1 MKIRLSLQMEFS
13 HIIIMSNNLST
24 SVSSNNTTAIFAG
37 FLGAFIV
44 GSLGV
49 QLVRT
54 QKPSLQSQPL
64 KVQPVIAHQSTLW
77 AALGEK
83 DTPIVKNKVS
93 NTKTTGV
100 VPVVG
105 SEATLWAPLGLG
117 N

>member
-1 MKIRLSLQMEFS
+1 
-13 HIIIMSNNLST
+13 MSNNVST
-24 SVSSNNTTAIFAG
+24 SIRSNNTTAIFAG

-54 QKPSLQSQPL
+54 QKPSLPSQTL

-77 AALGEK
+77 SALGEQ

-93 NTKTTGV
+93 KIKSNGV
-100 VPVVG
+100 IPVIG
-105 SEATLWAPLGLG
+105 SEATLWSPLGG

>member
-1 MKIRLSLQMEFS
+1 MKFS
-13 HIIIMSNNLST
+13 HITIISNKVST
-24 SVSSNNTTAIFAG
+24 SVSSNNITAIFAG

-54 QKPSLQSQPL
+54 QKPSLPSQTL

-77 AALGEK
+77 AALGEQ
-83 DTPIVKNKVS
+83 DTPILKNKVS
-93 NTKTTGV
+93 SNQSIRV
-100 VPVVG
+100 IPVVG
-105 SEATLWAPLGLG
+105 SEATLWSPLAG

>member
-1 MKIRLSLQMEFS
+1 MKFS
-13 HIIIMSNNLST
+13 QITIMSNNVST

-54 QKPSLQSQPL
+54 QKPSLPSQTL

-77 AALGEK
+77 AALGEQ
-83 DTPIVKNKVS
+83 DTSILKNKVS
-93 NTKTTGV
+93 SNQSIRV
-100 VPVVG
+100 IPVVG
-105 SEATLWAPLGLG
+105 SEATLWSPLAG

>member
-1 MKIRLSLQMEFS
+1 
-13 HIIIMSNNLST
+13 MSNNVSN
-24 SVSSNNTTAIFAG
+24 SVSSNNTNTTAIFAG

-54 QKPSLQSQPL
+54 QKPSLQTQPL

-77 AALGEK
+77 AALGEQ
-83 DTPIVKNKVS
+83 DTPILKNKVS
-93 NTKTTGV
+93 NSKTTGV

>member
-1 MKIRLSLQMEFS
+1 VAPTSPKRLE
-13 HIIIMSNNLST
+13 
-24 SVSSNNTTAIFAG
+24 SSIA
-37 FLGAFIV
+37 
-44 GSLGV
+44 
-49 QLVRT
+49 QLRISDRAKK
-54 QKPSLQSQPL
+54 KPSFQSQPL

-77 AALGEK
+77 AALGEQ

-93 NTKTTGV
+93 NAKTTGV

>member
-1 MKIRLSLQMEFS
+1 MKFS
-13 HIIIMSNNLST
+13 HITIMSSNVST
-24 SVSSNNTTAIFAG
+24 STSSKNITTTFAG

-49 QLVRT
+49 QLVWT
-54 QKPSLQSQPL
+54 QRPSSQSKPL

-77 AALGEK
+77 AALGEQ
-83 DTPIVKNKVS
+83 DTPFVKNKVS
-93 NTKTTGV
+93 NSKTTGV

>member
-1 MKIRLSLQMEFS
+1 
-13 HIIIMSNNLST
+13 MSNNVST
-24 SVSSNNTTAIFAG
+24 SVSSNKTTAIFAG

-44 GSLGV
+44 GSLGA

-54 QKPSLQSQPL
+54 QKPSFQSQTL

-77 AALGEK
+77 SALGAQ
-83 DTPIVKNKVS
+83 DTPIIKNKVS

-105 SEATLWAPLGLG
+105 SEATLWAPLGG

>member
-1 MKIRLSLQMEFS
+1 
-13 HIIIMSNNLST
+13 MSNNVST
-24 SVSSNNTTAIFAG
+24 SVSSNNITAVFAG

-54 QKPSLQSQPL
+54 QKPSFQSQPL

-77 AALGEK
+77 AALGEQ

-93 NTKTTGV
+93 TKIKSHGV
-100 VPVVG
+100 APVIG
-105 SEATLWAPLGLG
+105 SEATLWSPLGG

>member
-1 MKIRLSLQMEFS
+1 MKFS
-13 HIIIMSNNLST
+13 QITIMSNNVST

-54 QKPSLQSQPL
+54 QKPSLPSQTL

-77 AALGEK
+77 AALGEL
-83 DTPIVKNKVS
+83 DTPILKNKVS
-93 NTKTTGV
+93 SNQSIRV
-100 VPVVG
+100 IPVVG
-105 SEATLWAPLGLG
+105 SEATLWSPLAG

>member
-1 MKIRLSLQMEFS
+1 MKFS
-13 HIIIMSNNLST
+13 QITIMSNNVST
-24 SVSSNNTTAIFAG
+24 SVSSNSTTAVFAG

-54 QKPSLQSQPL
+54 QKPSFPSQTL

-77 AALGEK
+77 AALGAQ
-83 DTPIVKNKVS
+83 DTPIVKNNKVS
-93 NTKTTGV
+93 NAKSTGV
-100 VPVVG
+100 VPVIG

>member
-1 MKIRLSLQMEFS
+1 
-13 HIIIMSNNLST
+13 MSNNVST
-24 SVSSNNTTAIFAG
+24 SIRSNNTTAIFAG

-49 QLVRT
+49 QLIRM
-54 QKPSLQSQPL
+54 QKPSLQSQTL

-77 AALGEK
+77 SALGEQ

-93 NTKTTGV
+93 KIKSNGV
-100 VPVVG
+100 VPVIG
-105 SEATLWAPLGLG
+105 SEATLWSPLGG

>member
-1 MKIRLSLQMEFS
+1 MKFS
-13 HIIIMSNNLST
+13 HITIMSSNVST
-24 SVSSNNTTAIFAG
+24 SVSSNKITAIYAG

-54 QKPSLQSQPL
+54 QKPSFQSQPL
-64 KVQPVIAHQSTLW
+64 EVQPVIAHQSTLW
-77 AALGEK
+77 AALGEQ

-93 NTKTTGV
+93 NAKTTGV
-100 VPVVG
+100 VPVIG

-117 N
+117 NL